1 MRKETIPAYMLAA
14 AILAASS
21 LMLGGCGAEQASR
34 PSGPVTSKISLLHTT
49 WRVVEINGEKAAF
62 LPGQKLDLSIVLAK
76 GGQFSGST
84 GCNHLS
90 GSYTLN
96 ADRLGFGSLLMTR
109 IACSAQLM
117 AREKAFL
124 DAFRQVSSYAIRDG
138 RLAFFNAG
146 GRKVIELIA
155 LGKQ

>member
-1 MRKETIPAYMLAA
+1 MQAYLLAT
-14 AILAASS
+14 AIFAASS
-21 LMLGGCGAEQASR
+21 LMLGGCSAEQASR
-34 PSGPVTSKISLLHTT
+34 PAVPVASKISLLNTS
-49 WRVVEINGEKAAF
+49 WRVVEINGEKAVF
-62 LPGQKLDLSIVLAK
+62 LPGQKLDLSLVLAK

-90 GSYTLN
+90 GSYSLN
-96 ADRLGFGSLLMTR
+96 ADRLHFGSLLMTR

-117 AREKAFL
+117 ARERAFL

-146 GRKVIELIA
+146 SKKVIELIA
-155 LGKQ
+155 LGKH